1 VDVENVS
8 NGLRWRR
15 LEPKKRLKRPA
26 VRVRA
31 LVEGVPKQA
40 PGTETYASSPG
51 DKFSWQAPVLLVIID
66 GDVSWTSRSLQD

>member
-31 LVEGVPKQA
+31 LVEGVQKLMRPV
-40 PGTETYASSPG
+40 PEINSLGRRPSS
-51 DKFSWQAPVLLVIID
+51 S
-66 GDVSWTSRSLQD
+66 